1 VKQQEFIMAV
11 VRKII
16 SIAFWIVSVFGASLS
31 VAQSPSASELYDA
44 LHMDILV
51 DVIVSEGR
59 DQVRDAAEI
68 YLTGRA
74 AETYVTENVAL
85 YDPDE
90 IRQHLI
96 DGLSSGLSADDL
108 AVAVAFFKTET
119 GAYAAK
125 LEASARQAIS
135 DQGVEDHAKAM
146 ASDAVARGVERIDIL
161 ETAIADMDLV
171 EMNLAGAMTAQY
183 QFLMP
188 LSDVKDLG
196 LDQAA
201 VLTMIQEG
209 QDALSQSILEWL
221 VAFLYMA
228 YAPLDDEQLST
239 YLTYQT
245 SPNGASL
252 NKVLFDVFNAIDRD
266 MSAAMGVSLAQSL
279 QSKEI

>member
-1 VKQQEFIMAV
+1 MVV
-11 VRKII
+11 VRKIV
-16 SIAFWIVSVFGASLS
+16 SITFWIVSVFGAPAS

-74 AETYVTENVAL
+74 AETYITENMAL
-85 YDPDE
+85 YVPNK
-90 IRQHLI
+90 IRRQLI
-96 DGLSSGLSADDL
+96 DGLSMGLSADDL

-161 ETAIADMDLV
+161 EAAIADMELV

>member
-1 VKQQEFIMAV
+1 MAV

-16 SIAFWIVSVFGASLS
+16 SIAFWIVSVFGATAS

-90 IRQHLI
+90 IKRHLI